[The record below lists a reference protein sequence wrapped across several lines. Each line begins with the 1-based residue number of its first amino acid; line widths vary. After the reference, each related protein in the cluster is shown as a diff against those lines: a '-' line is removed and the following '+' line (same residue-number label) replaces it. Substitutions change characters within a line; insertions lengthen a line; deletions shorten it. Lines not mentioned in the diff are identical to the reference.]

1 VRFGTV
7 PHLDRPVSRVVM
19 GTDFLTGQ
27 PRESSF
33 AALDAYW
40 EAGGNVFDTATA
52 YEDNSRVFGEWL
64 ASRGLAG
71 QVIHLDK
78 GCHPTDRRR
87 VTRADAREDLAKNH
101 EQIGVAVT
109 DFFVLHRDDPDMAV
123 GEVVTWLNELV
134 SEGLIRAFGGS
145 NWHHARI
152 QAANEYAEANGLQ
165 GFSLSNP
172 NLSLAIPN
180 EPMWAGCISVD
191 EDGRRWHERT
201 GFPLFSWSS
210 MARGFFGAAEDEDT
224 RRVYFSEVNL
234 ARKAR
239 AEDAARRHGLTPPQ
253 IALAWVLG
261 QPLQIFALGG
271 LRTVDQVQQALEA
284 SEVILAPDEVH
295 WLEHGE

>member
-1 VRFGTV
+1 MRFGTV

-71 QVIHLDK
+71 QVIH
-78 GCHPTDRRR
+78 
-87 VTRADAREDLAKNH
+87 
-101 EQIGVAVT
+101 Q
-109 DFFVLHRDDPDMAV
+109 
-123 GEVVTWLNELV
+123 LV

-145 NWHHARI
+145 NWHHTRI

-180 EPMWAGCISVD
+180 EPMWAGCTSVD
-191 EDGRRWHERT
+191 EDGRHWHERA

-210 MARGFFGAAEDEDT
+210 MARGFFGDAEDEDT

-284 SEVILAPDEVH
+284 SEVILTPDEVH